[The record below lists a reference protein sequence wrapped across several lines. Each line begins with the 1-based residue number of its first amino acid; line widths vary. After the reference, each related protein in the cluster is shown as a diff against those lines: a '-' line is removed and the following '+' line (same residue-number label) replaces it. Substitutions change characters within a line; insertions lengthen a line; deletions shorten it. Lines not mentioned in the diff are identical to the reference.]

1 MNSIQRLIN
10 RFYQFNIA
18 EKIILINVI
27 CFVLPFFI
35 KTLLFLFN
43 LPKHTFFSWFELSP
57 HPSTFIFQPWT
68 LISYGFLHG
77 SFGHILWNML
87 LLYYAAQFFL
97 NLFSPKRFLNVYF
110 SGIIA
115 GGVVFMLSYALFP
128 VFEGH
133 YPSLVGASAGVMAVL
148 IFSCTYMPNQE
159 IRLLFFNVKLMYL
172 GIGLVVLDVL
182 QIPTGNAGGHIAH
195 IGGAA
200 LGFLYASQLQKGNDI
215 GRGFDWVIESITAM
229 FKPKKTMETVHKAK
243 RKSRQPSYVK
253 SQKEIDTILDK
264 ISDSGYESLSKE
276 EKELLFKAGKN

>member
-43 LPKHTFFSWFELSP
+43 LPEHTFFSWFELSP

-133 YPSLVGASAGVMAVL
+133 YPSLVGASAGVMTVL
-148 IFSCTYMPNQE
+148 IFSCTYVPNQE

-182 QIPTGNAGGHIAH
+182 QIPAGNAGGHIAH

-215 GRGFDWVIESITAM
+215 GRGFDWVIESITAI
-229 FKPKKTMETVHKAK
+229 FKSKKTMETVHKAK
-243 RKSRQPSYVK
+243 RKSRQPSSVK

>member
-43 LPKHTFFSWFELSP
+43 LPEHTFFSWFELSP

-215 GRGFDWVIESITAM
+215 GRGFDWVIESITAI
-229 FKPKKTMETVHKAK
+229 FKSKKTMETVHKAK
-243 RKSRQPSYVK
+243 RKSRQPSSVK

>member
-1 MNSIQRLIN
+1 
-10 RFYQFNIA
+10 
-18 EKIILINVI
+18 
-27 CFVLPFFI
+27 
-35 KTLLFLFN
+35 
-43 LPKHTFFSWFELSP
+43 
-57 HPSTFIFQPWT
+57 
-68 LISYGFLHG
+68 
-77 SFGHILWNML
+77 
-87 LLYYAAQFFL
+87 
-97 NLFSPKRFLNVYF
+97 
-110 SGIIA
+110 
-115 GGVVFMLSYALFP
+115 
-128 VFEGH
+128 
-133 YPSLVGASAGVMAVL
+133 
-148 IFSCTYMPNQE
+148 
-159 IRLLFFNVKLMYL
+159 MYL

-276 EKELLFKAGKN
+276 EKELLFNAGKK

>member
-1 MNSIQRLIN
+1 MDRMQSLLN
-10 RFYQFNIA
+10 RFQQFNIA
-18 EKIILINVI
+18 EKIILINVL

-43 LPKHTFFSWFELSP
+43 LPEETFFSWLELSP
-57 HPSTFIFQPWT
+57 HLSTFIYRPWS
-68 LISYGFLHG
+68 LVSYGFLHA

-87 LLYYAAQFFL
+87 LLYYASQFFL

-110 SGIIA
+110 SGILV
-115 GGVVFMLSYALFP
+115 GGIIFMASYILFP
-128 VFEGH
+128 VFKGQ

-148 IFSCTYMPNQE
+148 IFSCTYTPNQE
-159 IRLLFFNVKLMYL
+159 IRLLFFNLKLMYL

-200 LGFLYASQLQKGNDI
+200 LGFFYASQLQKGNDI
-215 GRGFDWVIESITAM
+215 GRGFDWVIESFAAL
-229 FKPKKTMETVHKAK
+229 FQSKKTMQTVHRSKPK
-243 RKSRQPSYVK
+243 TGQTSSVK
-253 SQKEIDTILDK
+253 SQKEIDAILDK

-276 EKELLFKAGKN
+276 EKELLFNAGKK

>member
-43 LPKHTFFSWFELSP
+43 LPEHTFFSWFELSP

-229 FKPKKTMETVHKAK
+229 FKPKKTIETVHKAK

>member
-43 LPKHTFFSWFELSP
+43 LPEHAFFSWFELSP
-57 HPSTFIFQPWT
+57 DLFTFIFQPWT
-68 LISYGFLHG
+68 LISYGFIHG

-97 NLFSPKRFLNVYF
+97 NLFSTKRFLNVYF

-128 VFEGH
+128 AFEGH

-182 QIPTGNAGGHIAH
+182 QIPTGNAGGHLAH

-215 GRGFDWVIESITAM
+215 GRGFDWVIESITAL
-229 FKPKKTMETVHKAK
+229 FKPKKTMETVHKSK
-243 RKSRQPSYVK
+243 HKSRQSSSVK